1 MNFMEGL
8 FLRILITICLYT
20 ILTLPY
26 ILYYFIGFGVNYGKY
41 GCLVA
46 SFVAVVLS
54 PIIHS
59 ILNKRLNK

>member
-26 ILYYFIGFGVNYGKY
+26 ITYFFFNFGIDYGKY
-41 GCLVA
+41 GCMFCGFITIILA
-46 SFVAVVLS
+46 
-54 PIIHS
+54 PIVQKK
-59 ILNKRLNK
+59 LNLE